1 MRLGICLG
9 IGLLLTGTGTL
20 NAESRR
26 YHLRLHNL
34 CTHGS
39 SYVVCVEERR
49 RPTENFGERKLCV
62 LYKSSARAIHIS
74 VLCILIPISYIVYL
88 YLNRRSARGLVR
100 SQYLSLFP
108 ANVAFNSIYLNF
120 SKPFLSRQSFSF
132 DCPDIGI
139 AHYTELSIAVQL
151 LTRTVSKSQFHVG
164 QPLTIINYY
173 YYY

>member
-62 LYKSSARAIHIS
+62 LYKSSGHPYFCTIYTY
-74 VLCILIPISYIVYL
+74 SYIVYC
-88 YLNRRSARGLVR
+88 V
-100 SQYLSLFP
+100 
-108 ANVAFNSIYLNF
+108 
-120 SKPFLSRQSFSF
+120 
-132 DCPDIGI
+132 
-139 AHYTELSIAVQL
+139 
-151 LTRTVSKSQFHVG
+151 
-164 QPLTIINYY
+164 PLPK
-173 YYY
+173 